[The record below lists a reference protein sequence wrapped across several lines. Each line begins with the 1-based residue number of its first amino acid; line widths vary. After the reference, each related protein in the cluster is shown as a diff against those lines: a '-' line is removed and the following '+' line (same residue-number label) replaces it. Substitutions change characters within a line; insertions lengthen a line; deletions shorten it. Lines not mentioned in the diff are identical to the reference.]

1 MNAAERVNILLV
13 DDQPG
18 KLLSY
23 EAILGELGENLIKAG
38 SGTEALE
45 YLLKNEI
52 AVILIDVVMPNLD
65 GFELAQ
71 MIRDHPRFQKTAI
84 IFVSAIAMTDVDRL
98 KGYQHGAVDYI
109 PVPIVPDL
117 MRAKVRIF
125 CELFRKTRQLETLNA
140 ELEHRVAER
149 TAELAQTN
157 ADLEQRVEQ
166 RTRELDAANQRLH
179 QAQKLEAVGQLTG
192 GVAHDFNNLLMAIA
206 GNLDLLTRHVSSDAA
221 KKLIDAGHRAVR
233 RGAQLTQSLLAFA
246 RRQILRPETV
256 DVNRAIDEFS
266 DLLRRAAGDT
276 VEMQM
281 QLSPALNT
289 SKIDSSQLMSALM
302 NLVINARDAMP
313 ASGGRITI
321 ETSNVVLGQSYTA
334 IDPDVAPG
342 PYVCIKV
349 SDTGSGMP
357 SDVLSRAFEPFF
369 TTKEFGTGSGL
380 GLSQVYGFAKQSG
393 GFVQL
398 ASDVGVGTTVQ
409 LFLPVCE
416 GVPAAS
422 EKHGAASVPQ
432 AADRS
437 ETILVVEDDEDVQ
450 TIVAENLRSLGYRVL
465 TASDGVAALA
475 LLKNGERTDLL
486 FSDVAMP
493 NGMPGDE
500 LARRASAVCPGMKVL
515 LTSGYPRAPRQGN
528 SGGDMALLRKPYRQD
543 ELARAIRETLDGAS
557 QIDAPQPGDSNL
569 VSFEQRKTGTSIPR
583 G

>member
-1 MNAAERVNILLV
+1 MNASEKVNILLV
-13 DDQPG
+13 DDQPA

-23 EAILGELGENLIKAG
+23 EAILGELGENLIKTN

-45 YLLKNEI
+45 CLLKNDI

-117 MRAKVRIF
+117 MRAKVRVF
-125 CELFRKTRQLETLNA
+125 AELFRKTRQLETLNA

-157 ADLEQRVEQ
+157 AELEQRVEQ

-206 GNLDLLTRHVSSDAA
+206 GNLDLLTRHVNSDAA
-221 KKLIDAGHRAVR
+221 RKLIDAGHRAVR

-276 VEMQM
+276 VEVQL

-313 ASGGRITI
+313 PSGGKITV
-321 ETSNVVLGQSYTA
+321 ETANVALGSSYAA
-334 IDPDVAPG
+334 IDPDVTPG

-349 SDTGSGMP
+349 ADSGSGMP
-357 SDVLSRAFEPFF
+357 PEVLSRAFEPFF

-398 ASDVGVGTTVQ
+398 ASEVGVGTTVQ

-416 GVPAAS
+416 EMPTAS
-422 EKHGAASVPQ
+422 EKHAGTAAPR
-432 AADRS
+432 AANRS

-465 TASDGVAALA
+465 TAIDGVTALG
-475 LLKNGERTDLL
+475 LLKDGERVDLL

-500 LARRASAVCPGMKVL
+500 LARRAAAVVPDLKVL

-528 SGGDMALLRKPYRQD
+528 SGADMALLRKPYRQD
-543 ELARAIRETLDGAS
+543 ELARAIRETLDGIAH
-557 QIDAPQPGDSNL
+557 IDAPSDPKL
-569 VSFEQRKTGTSIPR
+569 VSFEQRKAATGHVQR
-583 G
+583 